1 MSRRQSGFTRASSLG
16 PIAEVLDR
24 QGGSIARVL
33 KAVDLPFA
41 LLEKPEVLVPLREQF
56 RLLQRAARE
65 TGDAHFGAL
74 LGRDVRIRNLSA
86 FGKWVSE
93 AATLSEAIARA
104 EYGLNTMLQTSTV
117 LTLTQHGPMAQW
129 SIEFLDPECEGRY
142 HNELLGLGYMIDTVR
157 CYAGRGW
164 IPDLILTTAPR
175 GSPKGALEE
184 IAQANVST
192 GHAIPAIQFD
202 SRLLNASAACS
213 SYSPRRHDSNFAD
226 EPPVP
231 AEEDELAAAVAVTRL
246 AVAEGYPRIDWVAA
260 KLGLTRRTLQRRL
273 SEHGA
278 TFVLL
283 AERLLQERAQD
294 LLSRTAEPI
303 TFIALKL
310 GYMDSAHFT
319 RAFRR
324 WTGMAPS
331 DYRRLQS

>member
-16 PIAEVLDR
+16 PIVEVLDR

-41 LLEKPEVLVPLREQF
+41 LLEKPEMLVPLREQF

-74 LGRDVRIRNLSA
+74 LGQHVRIRNLSA

-93 AATLSEAIARA
+93 AGTLSEAIARA

-117 LTLTQHGPMAQW
+117 LTLRQHGPITQW
-129 SIEFLDPECEGRY
+129 SIDFLDPECEGRY

-157 CYAGRGW
+157 CYAGLGW
-164 IPDLILTTAPR
+164 TPDLILTTAPR
-175 GSPKGALEE
+175 GSRKGALEE
-184 IAQANVST
+184 IVKANVST
-192 GHAIPAIQFD
+192 GHTIAAIQFD
-202 SRLLNASAACS
+202 SRLLNASATCS
-213 SYSPRRHDSNFAD
+213 APIRHDSNLAE

-231 AEEDELAAAVAVTRL
+231 AEDDELAAAVAVTRL

-273 SEHGA
+273 SEHGT

-283 AERLLQERAQD
+283 AERLLQDRAQN

-310 GYMDSAHFT
+310 GYLDSAHFT